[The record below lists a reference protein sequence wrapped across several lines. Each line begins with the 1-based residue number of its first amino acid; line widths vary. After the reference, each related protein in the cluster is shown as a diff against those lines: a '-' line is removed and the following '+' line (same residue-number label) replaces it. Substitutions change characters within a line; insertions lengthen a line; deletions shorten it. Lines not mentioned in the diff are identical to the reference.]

1 MQVSVENTSAIARRM
16 TIEIPGNLIQSEVG
30 KRLKNA
36 VSHAKM
42 NGFRPGKVSKGTEKR
57 YKDSILQDIMW
68 ENFEQAL
75 KDQNIVPAGQPS
87 AIEPEEFVQGKDFKY
102 VVDFDISPE
111 EIELV
116 DHTDIEV
123 ARPVH
128 DLTDADVEEM
138 IAALRKQASTF
149 KEVDRAAKNED
160 RVIID
165 FVGKLN
171 GEAFDGGTAN
181 DQALVLGSKQM
192 IPGFEE
198 ALVGVKKGEER
209 TFNVTFPAEYQ
220 AENLAGKEVEFTVKV
235 SKVEEMELAPLDDAL
250 FKRYGMAEG
259 DVEKF
264 TAEVRK
270 NMERELRQAIKGK
283 VKNQVFGALLKKYDI
298 ELPRVWIDGEAAAL
312 RDQSINQMNAQ
323 YGMQLNPQDFPFDR
337 FKEKAKNRILLGMI
351 IRKIIEKN
359 DIKADEERVKAMIE
373 DIASVYEN
381 PTEVIEQINE
391 DKQGLEG
398 IRSVVLE
405 EQVVD
410 LLLNQAK
417 VTDKTMDY
425 QEAVKPDEQMLSLI
439 HI

>member
-30 KRLKNA
+30 KRLKDA
-36 VSHAKM
+36 VGHAKM
-42 NGFRPGKVSKGTEKR
+42 NGFRPGKVSKTTEKR
-57 YKDSILQDIMW
+57 YRDSILQDIMW

-75 KDQNIVPAGQPS
+75 KDQNIAPAGQPS

-102 VVDFDISPE
+102 VVDFDIAPA

-123 ARPVH
+123 TRPVH
-128 DLTDADVEEM
+128 ELTDLDVEEM
-138 IAALRKQASTF
+138 ITALRKQASTF
-149 KEVDRAAKNED
+149 KEVGREAKNDD

-165 FVGKLN
+165 FVGKLD
-171 GEAFDGGTAN
+171 GEPFEGGTAN
-181 DQALVLGSKQM
+181 EQALVLGSKQM
-192 IPGFEE
+192 IPGFED
-198 ALVGVKKGEER
+198 ALVGVKQGEER
-209 TFNVTFPAEYQ
+209 TFNVTFPADYH
-220 AENLAGKEVEFTVKV
+220 AENLKGKEVEFTVKV
-235 SKVEEMELAPLDDAL
+235 SKVEEIELAPLDEAL

-259 DVEKF
+259 DAEKF

-270 NMERELRQAIKGK
+270 NMERELRQALKGK
-283 VKNQVFGALLKKYDI
+283 LKNQIFAALLKKYDV
-298 ELPRVWIDGEAAAL
+298 ELPRVWIDGEASAL

-359 DIKADEERVKAMIE
+359 EIKADEARVNTMIE
-373 DIASVYEN
+373 DIASVYED
-381 PTEVIEQINE
+381 PKEVIAQLNE

-410 LLLNQAK
+410 LLLAQAK
-417 VTDKTMDY
+417 VTDKPMDY
-425 QEAVKPDEQMLSLI
+425 QEAVRPNEEMHLDV
-439 HI
+439 

>member
-42 NGFRPGKVSKGTEKR
+42 NGFRPGKVSKTTEKR
-57 YKDSILQDIMW
+57 YRDSILQDIMW
-68 ENFEQAL
+68 ENFEQAV
-75 KDQNIVPAGQPS
+75 KDQDIAPAGQPS
-87 AIEPEEFVQGKDFKY
+87 AIEPEEYVQGKDFKF
-102 VVDFDISPE
+102 VVDFDVTPA

-116 DHTDIEV
+116 DHSDIEV
-123 ARPVH
+123 TRPIH
-128 DLTDADVEEM
+128 ELTDADVEEM
-138 IAALRKQASTF
+138 ITALRKQASTF
-149 KEVDRAAKNED
+149 KEVDREAKIDD

-165 FVGKLN
+165 FVGKLD
-171 GEAFDGGTAN
+171 GEAFEGGTAN
-181 DQALVLGSKQM
+181 EQPLVLGSKQM
-192 IPGFEE
+192 IPGFED
-198 ALVGVKKGEER
+198 ALVGVKQGEER
-209 TFNVTFPAEYQ
+209 TFKVTFPEDYHAED
-220 AENLAGKEVEFTVKV
+220 LKGKEVEFTVKV
-235 SKVEEMELAPLDDAL
+235 SKVEEVELAPLDEAL

-270 NMERELRQAIKGK
+270 NMERELRQAIKSK
-283 VKNQVFGALLKKYDI
+283 VKNQVLAALLKKYDV
-298 ELPRVWIDGEAAAL
+298 ELPRVWIDGEASAL
-312 RDQSINQMNAQ
+312 RDQSINQMNSQ

-337 FKEKAKNRILLGMI
+337 FKEKAKNRILLGLI

-359 DIKADEERVKAMIE
+359 ELKADEERVNAMIE
-373 DIASVYEN
+373 DIASVYED
-381 PTEVIEQINE
+381 PKEVIAQLNE

-410 LLLNQAK
+410 LLLEQAK
-417 VTDKTMDY
+417 VTDEPMDY
-425 QEAVKPDEQMLSLI
+425 QEAVRPNEKMHLDV
-439 HI
+439 